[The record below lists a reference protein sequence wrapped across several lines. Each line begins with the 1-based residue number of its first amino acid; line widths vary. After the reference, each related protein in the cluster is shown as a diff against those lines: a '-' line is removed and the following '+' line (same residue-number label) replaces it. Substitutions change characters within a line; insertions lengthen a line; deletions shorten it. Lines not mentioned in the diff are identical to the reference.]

1 MNREELKKQYP
12 YLTELQTPYDHVT
25 CGKNIRAELK
35 KNFPNVKF
43 SVRYESFS
51 MGDAYRVSW
60 DDGPIVQEVDAL
72 LHKFASGRFDGMTD
86 SSWTEIDDFN
96 EVFGD
101 VKYVSTSRNVT
112 DEGLARVKDLFGL
125 NECNYRVFDY
135 LNCKA
140 AKKYHK
146 AAEAAV
152 REINSYHSPSFH
164 DVLYAM
170 AHNMDLTEQ
179 SHPKQPKAKNTKRE
193 PSTEEDEGISIFDY
207 SEKSF
212 VVTGDTRKIKDDL
225 KRLGGRFNAR
235 LTCGCG
241 WVFKKADEDKVWDFL
256 VSADIA

>member
-12 YLTELQTPYDHVT
+12 YMTELQTKYDHVT

-35 KNFPNVKF
+35 KNFPSVKF

-101 VKYVSTSRNVT
+101 VKYVSTSRYVT
-112 DEGLARVKDLFGL
+112 DKGRERVRQIFGID
-125 NECNYRVFDY
+125 ESNYKAFDY
-135 LNCKA
+135 LNCDA

-146 AAEAAV
+146 AAEAAI
-152 REINSYHSPSFH
+152 REINSFH
-164 DVLYAM
+164 NSTLDDVVSMM
-170 AHNMDLTEQ
+170 AHNMDLTEK
-179 SHPKQPKAKNTKRE
+179 SQPKAKKASE
-193 PSTEEDEGISIFDY
+193 PEQTDNDGISIFDY
-207 SEKSF
+207 SEKAF
-212 VVTGDTRKIKDDL
+212 VVTGDTRKIKEDL